1 MDNVALPTLLTSN
14 VNVERQRELAK
25 VKFDHSFLDHSFAL
39 RSRAASDIKKV
50 KPEMSLIDATVC
62 ITPNGQQQNFPRS
75 VSDAT
80 GYATGSALEHEQ
92 HFHRSLSDLTSSE
105 LTNGQQQKFHRSLSE
120 AMGYTYVG
128 SRCVRKGI
136 DKQGTFNRG
145 LSDVAEFETTRKAQS
160 GSSDFMDSD
169 ENAKRIRGP
178 GWFQAKRA
186 QIKRPGSNIRVVT

>member
-1 MDNVALPTLLTSN
+1 VTFLN
-14 VNVERQRELAK
+14 EKWQRRNE
-25 VKFDHSFLDHSFAL
+25 
-39 RSRAASDIKKV
+39 
-50 KPEMSLIDATVC
+50 SL
-62 ITPNGQQQNFPRS
+62 
-75 VSDAT
+75 
-80 GYATGSALEHEQ
+80 
-92 HFHRSLSDLTSSE
+92 
-105 LTNGQQQKFHRSLSE
+105 
-120 AMGYTYVG
+120 YVG
-128 SRCVRKGI
+128 SSCVRVGI

>member
-120 AMGYTYVG
+120 AMGYT
-128 SRCVRKGI
+128 
-136 DKQGTFNRG
+136 
-145 LSDVAEFETTRKAQS
+145 L
-160 GSSDFMDSD
+160 
-169 ENAKRIRGP
+169 P
-178 GWFQAKRA
+178 GQM
-186 QIKRPGSNIRVVT
+186 PSELLT